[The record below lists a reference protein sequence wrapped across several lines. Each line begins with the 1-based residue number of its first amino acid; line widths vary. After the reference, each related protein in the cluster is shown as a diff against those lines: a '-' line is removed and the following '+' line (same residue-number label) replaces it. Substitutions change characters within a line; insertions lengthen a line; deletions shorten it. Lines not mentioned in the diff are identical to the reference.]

1 MIRHIA
7 DANSGHSPSSYLS
20 GFFACAVVFAGAVS
34 SRGGQQVGHS
44 NRSTAITNPFVFAQA
59 AVHQCL
65 WNRCSRAKVP
75 RHFTGSNS
83 HVLSIIEA
91 AGWPIWLI
99 IVTSVVALAIIGE
112 RFWSL
117 RTSLVAPREVLPTTI
132 REYQAKGVT
141 QDLINRLQ
149 RGPLIGRIFA
159 AALMNERSPREVIKD
174 SVQDAGRAVGLELE
188 RFLNTLGTIAT
199 ISTLLGLFGT
209 IVGMIEIFG
218 SASPSAGAN
227 PAQLAHGISVALYNT
242 LFGIGVA
249 IPAVIFYRH
258 FRNKVDTMIV
268 DMESQAIKL
277 IEIIHGERR
286 A

>member
-1 MIRHIA
+1 
-7 DANSGHSPSSYLS
+7 
-20 GFFACAVVFAGAVS
+20 
-34 SRGGQQVGHS
+34 
-44 NRSTAITNPFVFAQA
+44 
-59 AVHQCL
+59 
-65 WNRCSRAKVP
+65 
-75 RHFTGSNS
+75 
-83 HVLSIIEA
+83 VLSIIEA
-91 AGWPIWLI
+91 AGWPIWFI
-99 IVTSVVALAIIGE
+99 IITSVIALAIIGE

-117 RTSLVAPREVLPTTI
+117 RTSLVAPRDVLPQTI
-132 REYQAKGVT
+132 REYQGKGVT

-149 RGPLIGRIFA
+149 NGPLIGRIFA
-159 AALMNERSPREVIKD
+159 AALVNEKSSREVIKD
-174 SVQDAGRAVGLELE
+174 AVEDAGRAVSLDLE

-209 IVGMIEIFG
+209 IPTTGG
-218 SASPSAGAN
+218 GN

-258 FRNKVDTMIV
+258 FRNRVDVLVV

>member
-1 MIRHIA
+1 M
-7 DANSGHSPSSYLS
+7 
-20 GFFACAVVFAGAVS
+20 
-34 SRGGQQVGHS
+34 
-44 NRSTAITNPFVFAQA
+44 
-59 AVHQCL
+59 
-65 WNRCSRAKVP
+65 
-75 RHFTGSNS
+75 
-83 HVLSIIEA
+83 LSIIEA

-99 IVTSVVALAIIGE
+99 IIASVVALAIIGE

-117 RTSLVAPREVLPTTI
+117 RTSLVAPRDILPATI

-141 QDLINRLQ
+141 QDLVNRLQ
-149 RGPLIGRIFA
+149 MGPLIGRVFA
-159 AALMNERSPREVIKD
+159 AALVNERSPREVMKD
-174 SVQDAGRAVGLELE
+174 AVEDAGRAAAVELE

-218 SASPSAGAN
+218 SQNPASGAN

-242 LFGIGVA
+242 LFGIAVA
-249 IPAVIFYRH
+249 IPSVIFYRH
-258 FRNKVDTMIV
+258 FRHRVEVLTIE
-268 DMESQAIKL
+268 METQAVKL

>member
-1 MIRHIA
+1 MLA
-7 DANSGHSPSSYLS
+7 
-20 GFFACAVVFAGAVS
+20 
-34 SRGGQQVGHS
+34 
-44 NRSTAITNPFVFAQA
+44 
-59 AVHQCL
+59 
-65 WNRCSRAKVP
+65 
-75 RHFTGSNS
+75 
-83 HVLSIIEA
+83 IIEA
-91 AGWPIWLI
+91 AGWPIWFI
-99 IVTSVVALAIIGE
+99 IITSIIALAIIGE

-117 RTSLVAPREVLPTTI
+117 RTSLVAPKNVLPATI

-159 AALMNERSPREVIKD
+159 AALMNEKSPREVIKD
-174 SVQDAGRAVGLELE
+174 SVEDAGRAVALDLE

-218 SASPSAGAN
+218 SQNPTSGGGN
-227 PAQLAHGISVALYNT
+227 PAAMAHGISVALYNT
-242 LFGIGVA
+242 LFGIGIA

-258 FRNKVDTMIV
+258 FRHKVDTMIV

-277 IEIIHGERR
+277 IELVHGERR